1 MSGPEVLIP
10 ITIFAGGFAMI
21 FGITYLRTRQNM
33 AMIDKGMNPKT
44 HAQRPAPYQN
54 LKWGL
59 LLIGAGIGLALA
71 YIVCSHLLHEEEN
84 PALYFAFI
92 GIGGGLGLVGS
103 YRAERAWPDRQEAQA
118 ASNQKD

>member
-10 ITIFAGGFAMI
+10 ITIFAGGFAMV

-33 AMIDKGMNPKT
+33 AMIDKGMNPKIHT
-44 HAQRPAPYQN
+44 QRPAPYQN

-71 YIVCSHLLHEEEN
+71 YIVCSHLLHEDEN

-103 YRAERAWPDRQEAQA
+103 YRAERAWLDKQEAKDA
-118 ASNQKD
+118 AAGA